1 MGQGEGATLNKS
13 AISYKVAFKLCVG
26 LALLLLIKVAFS
38 RLCLRSLQSR
48 GMKQS
53 WHDLVLGG
61 SSDGSRPCLL
71 LEIIINI

>member
-1 MGQGEGATLNKS
+1 MLLLKVQFLTRVHLIGE
-13 AISYKVAFKLCVG
+13 LCVG

-38 RLCLRSLQSR
+38 RLCLGSLQSQ

-61 SSDGSRPCLL
+61 NSDGSRPCLL
-71 LEIIINI
+71 LEIIISI